1 MLNLWNAYVDSA
13 QVAAHVVTRLATSPV
28 VLSGLLDTAKLMG
41 ALCALCALCMVHP
54 RTRRAT
60 IAVTRFAQRYAPA
73 WLVPVLTVCA
83 FIPGPI
89 DELAVIAAVLFPVLR
104 NSRNRRVFA
113 RYVRSAWKG

>member
-1 MLNLWNAYVDSA
+1 MA
-13 QVAAHVVTRLATSPV
+13 
-28 VLSGLLDTAKLMG
+28 
-41 ALCALCALCMVHP
+41 ALCLVMGMAMVHP

-60 IAVTRFAQRYAPA
+60 VAITRFAKRYAPK
-73 WLVPVLTVCA
+73 WLVPALTVCA

-104 NSRNRRVFA
+104 NAHNRTVFA